1 MIGQD
6 QDEIRGG
13 YNPRQSWSGAI
24 TQVNRFSKYNLSQ
37 FSLIKV
43 NVWDFSIEKWD
54 IENIAKC
61 RSDAFGNV
69 IRVSND

>member
-1 MIGQD
+1 MLVCILRYELNFGCVQ
-6 QDEIRGG
+6 
-13 YNPRQSWSGAI
+13 
-24 TQVNRFSKYNLSQ
+24 
-37 FSLIKV
+37 V

-69 IRVSND
+69 IRVRVRDDDFRN